1 MTGDSFARLMN
12 SAIDDTVLRLSFAV
26 AMRLAS
32 APLYAIAF
40 TVVSF
45 VIAKGAEY
53 TVDAFVGSEASLV

>member
-1 MTGDSFARLMN
+1 MTGDSFARSMN

-45 VIAKGAEY
+45 VIAK
-53 TVDAFVGSEASLV
+53 VQNILLIRL